1 MCVCVFTCRLF
12 CCCLPVGAYHSRERG
27 VEREREREGNG
38 DKAQKEKTTSQMAYD
53 NNDNGRRPAPC
64 FLLRVVSVR
73 GVSGGNR
80 LLPLPPLLYYS
91 SMIRALFLSHS
102 FLPPCPCVSLLV
114 GVCVRVRSEGECQLL
129 ASQEGVSGRASE
141 REQIRRSFPVAPLWA
156 GPRPT
161 TGAKKRH
168 AVFQQ
173 K

>member
-1 MCVCVFTCRLF
+1 MCVLCVCVFTCRLF
-12 CCCLPVGAYHSRERG
+12 CCCLPVGAYHSKGRG
-27 VEREREREGNG
+27 VEKRGDWRQGAERENNFTNG
-38 DKAQKEKTTSQMAYD
+38 LRQQ
-53 NNDNGRRPAPC
+53 RQRPPAG
-64 FLLRVVSVR
+64 S
-73 GVSGGNR
+73 
-80 LLPLPPLLYYS
+80 
-91 SMIRALFLSHS
+91 LFLAPGCVGYGGVGRKSSSSSPSSTLLLINDKGSLSLSLS

-114 GVCVRVRSEGECQLL
+114 GVCLRVRSEGECQLL